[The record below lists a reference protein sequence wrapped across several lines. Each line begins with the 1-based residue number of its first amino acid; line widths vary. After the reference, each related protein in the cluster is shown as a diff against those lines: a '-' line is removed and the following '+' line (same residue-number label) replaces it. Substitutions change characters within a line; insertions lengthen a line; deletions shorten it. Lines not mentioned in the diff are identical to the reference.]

1 MRSFI
6 EFNIERRKAANSEFQ
21 SNNLKMAN
29 NALYGKTIEIMFKRR
44 KVRLVNSSEKLLKFA
59 NKPTFQRV
67 ELLDPKIAAVEVK
80 NHTVK

>member
-6 EFNIERRKAANSEFQ
+6 EFNIERRKAANSEFE

-29 NALYGKTIEIMFKRR
+29 NALYGKTIENMFKRR

-59 NKPTFQRV
+59 NLHFKGWSYSTQK
-67 ELLDPKIAAVEVK
+67 LQQW
-80 NHTVK
+80 N

>member
-6 EFNIERRKAANSEFQ
+6 EFNIERRKEANSEFE

-29 NALYGKTIEIMFKRR
+29 IALYGKTIVNMSKRR
-44 KVRLVNSSEKLLKFA
+44 RVRLLNSSEKLLKFS

-67 ELLDPKIAAVEVK
+67 
-80 NHTVK
+80 